1 MNYEL
6 GDKMNLKEEFIKL
19 GYTEDDYNEIRNSYP
34 LINIKDETISIHLKD
49 IFTFFLECGYTKEE
63 VIKITKILPAIYGLS
78 IENMK
83 QKIVDIMDLGY
94 TKEEVIKM
102 TKILPAIYGL
112 SIENMKQ
119 KIVDIM
125 ELGYT
130 KEEVIKMTKTLPQIY
145 SLSIE
150 NMKQKIADIMDLGYT
165 KEEVIKMTKTLP
177 TLYGLSIENM
187 KQKIVDIM
195 DLGYTKEEVIKM
207 TKTLPA
213 IYSLSI
219 ENIKQKIDFY
229 NLIGMHELAV
239 IDAKNLMQST
249 NLSYARYS
257 FYIDL
262 GINIDM
268 NNYRKLFINQK
279 QFEKTYGITKE
290 ELLERY
296 DYNKY
301 KEEVEK
307 KRG

>member
-19 GYTEDDYNEIRNSYP
+19 GYTEDDYNEIRNSYA
-34 LINIKDETISIHLKD
+34 LMNTKDETISMHLKD

-63 VIKITKILPAIYGLS
+63 I
-78 IENMK
+78 
-83 QKIVDIMDLGY
+83 
-94 TKEEVIKM
+94 IKM
-102 TKILPAIYGL
+102 TKTLPSIYGY

-130 KEEVIKMTKTLPQIY
+130 KEEVIKMTKTLPAIY
-145 SLSIE
+145 SYSIE
-150 NMKQKIADIMDLGYT
+150 NMKRKITDIMDLGYT
-165 KEEVIKMTKTLP
+165 KEEVIKMTKALP
-177 TLYGLSIENM
+177 SIYG
-187 KQKIVDIM
+187 
-195 DLGYTKEEVIKM
+195 
-207 TKTLPA
+207 
-213 IYSLSI
+213 LSI

-229 NLIGMHELAV
+229 NLIDMHELAV
-239 IDAKNLMQST
+239 IDAKMLMQSI

-268 NNYRKLFINQK
+268 NNYRKLFMGQK
-279 QFEKTYGITKE
+279 QFEKTYGITKK